1 MSSSPVIPVPARNCL
16 DRVKVLSG
24 VEIHGDRR
32 ATLEDAFVKLLR
44 LWFTESDQ
52 IRGIARREAR
62 RHGLR
67 IPFRR
72 GALLARSRPT
82 PVAVR
87 ITEDTLGQFLDGV
100 AAAMCRYESSL
111 VRRSSEPRVRVAL
124 RAVFPS
130 RVEVDPESPITRP
143 AVWVPPGDPS
153 GGPSSPGAPAQLGAG
168 TPTPPPPS
176 DPDDGVDLD

>member
-1 MSSSPVIPVPARNCL
+1 VGAVRLPPFPPETA
-16 DRVKVLSG
+16 
-24 VEIHGDRR
+24 
-32 ATLEDAFVKLLR
+32 ATLDCKIEQR
-44 LWFTESDQ
+44 LEELFRSGLIVTTGAATATEPAMF
-52 IRGIARREAR
+52 RAHTVVE
-62 RHGLR
+62 
-67 IPFRR
+67 RR
-72 GALLARSRPT
+72 GALLARSRPR

-100 AAAMCRYESSL
+100 AAAICRHESAL
-111 VRRSSEPRVRVAL
+111 VRRSAEPRVRVAL